1 MNYKTP
7 LITVNKTSDMFQL
20 IFRARLNLVFK
31 VHEYDT
37 FMIRVTEICL
47 KLAVNSSQV
56 NILIKYPREICQPV
70 TKVYVS
76 HKNGGMELCWEFFLH
91 ASFFRAYS
99 LQKKSLR

>member
-1 MNYKTP
+1 MNYKIP

-20 IFRARLNLVFK
+20 IFRAALNLVFK

-56 NILIKYPREICQPV
+56 NILIKGFDVIISKY
-70 TKVYVS
+70 
-76 HKNGGMELCWEFFLH
+76 
-91 ASFFRAYS
+91 
-99 LQKKSLR
+99 